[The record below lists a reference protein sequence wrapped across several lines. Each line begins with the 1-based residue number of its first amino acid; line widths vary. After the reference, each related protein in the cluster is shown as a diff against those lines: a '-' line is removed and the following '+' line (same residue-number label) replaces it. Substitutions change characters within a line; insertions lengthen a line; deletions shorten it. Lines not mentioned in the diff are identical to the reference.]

1 MLLSEQQL
9 SSYLNN
15 GLLMVDQLL
24 SHDEVELLR
33 NEIQLLS
40 QKPLDSHLYEGHSYT
55 MRALHGCDQQ
65 SDVMNK
71 LVRLSRLLLPV
82 EQMLDEQVYLH
93 QFKVSIKSAFEGDVW
108 RWHQDHAFWHYNDA
122 LPESKAITAA
132 IFLDKVTEF
141 NAPIY
146 LIPGTK
152 NEPLQPCK
160 TFIKDA
166 QLPNGSPE
174 WHENVIADFKYTMR
188 SEEVKRLIKK
198 NGIISAKGDAGSVLF
213 FHSSVPHASTWNIS
227 PWDRIAIFIS
237 YNVISNRPVTVQVRR
252 DEQRPLFLAA
262 SSFDAL
268 TPLDE
273 II

>member
-1 MLLSEQQL
+1 M
-9 SSYLNN
+9 
-15 GLLMVDQLL
+15 
-24 SHDEVELLR
+24 
-33 NEIQLLS
+33 
-40 QKPLDSHLYEGHSYT
+40 HS
-55 MRALHGCDQQ
+55 
-65 SDVMNK
+65 
-71 LVRLSRLLLPV
+71 
-82 EQMLDEQVYLH
+82 
-93 QFKVSIKSAFEGDVW
+93 
-108 RWHQDHAFWHYNDA
+108 
-122 LPESKAITAA
+122 
-132 IFLDKVTEF
+132 
-141 NAPIY
+141 
-146 LIPGTK
+146 
-152 NEPLQPCK
+152 
-160 TFIKDA
+160 
-166 QLPNGSPE
+166 